1 MDIFF
6 QTSDFKPSN
15 FLGSFGDFCDLKI
28 KEIEIF
34 QLGEEA
40 GGGATWASNSIIL
53 KITTSNGVVGF
64 GEAVPTLRVQP
75 VIQSL
80 KEVARVYS
88 GKDPLNVV
96 ANMHEWHKHDFY
108 MPVSFESTTAVS
120 AFDIACWDII
130 GKQFGAPI
138 HQLIGGLT
146 RSEVRM
152 YANGWYDNCV
162 SPAEFGARAK
172 KFHKM
177 GYSALKFDPF
187 GVYYDWIDEKGI
199 ELAYERVKAVKEQT
213 RGEVE
218 LLIEHHGR
226 FNPNSAIMIAR
237 ELVDLKPLFM
247 EEPIHPDNLE
257 GLRKYRR
264 ECNDVK
270 VALGERLL
278 TKEQVN
284 YVLSNDLTDFL
295 QADITNIG
303 GVTQAIKVCAIAE
316 TYGVEMAFHNAFGP
330 IQNAVT
336 VQLDAVIP
344 NFLIQESFY
353 DCFPDWKRELVY
365 RQPPVENGR
374 TVVPTKPGLGV
385 EVNEKALEKHKAE
398 GQEYFNPDE
407 PVWVVKNTWKNPRG
421 KIG

>member
-1 MDIFF
+1 
-6 QTSDFKPSN
+6 
-15 FLGSFGDFCDLKI
+15 LKI
-28 KEIEIF
+28 KDIEIY
-34 QLGEEA
+34 QLGEQA

-53 KITTSNGVVGF
+53 KITTSNGIVGF

-96 ANMHEWHKHDFY
+96 ANMREWHKHDFY

-138 HQLIGGLT
+138 HQLLGGMT

-152 YANGWYDNCV
+152 YANGWYDDCV
-162 SPAEFGARAK
+162 TPSDFGTKAS

-187 GVYYDWIDEKGI
+187 GVYYDWIDEKGLD
-199 ELAYERVKAVKEQT
+199 LAYRRVDAVKKST
-213 RGEVE
+213 KGEVD

-226 FNPNSAIMIAR
+226 FNPNSAIMIGRKLAG
-237 ELVDLKPLFM
+237 LNPLFM

-257 GLRKYRR
+257 GLRKYRK
-264 ECNDVK
+264 ECNGVR

-278 TKEQVN
+278 TKEAVN

-336 VQLDAVIP
+336 IQLDAVIP

-353 DCFPDWKRELVY
+353 DCFPEWKRELVY
-365 RQPPVENGR
+365 RQPPVEGGI
-374 TVVPTKPGLGV
+374 TKVPTKPGLGV
-385 EVNEKALEKHKAE
+385 EINEKALEKHKAE

-407 PVWVVKNTWKNPRG
+407 PVWVVKNTWKNPKG
-421 KIG
+421 KAAE

>member
-1 MDIFF
+1 M
-6 QTSDFKPSN
+6 
-15 FLGSFGDFCDLKI
+15 KI
-28 KEIEIF
+28 TDIEIY
-34 QLGEEA
+34 QLGEKS

-53 KITTSNGVVGF
+53 KLTTSNGVIGY

-96 ANMHEWHKHDFY
+96 ENMHEWHKQDFY
-108 MPVSFESTTAVS
+108 LPVSFESTTALS

-130 GKQFGAPI
+130 GKHFGAPI
-138 HQLIGGLT
+138 HQLLGGLT
-146 RSEVRM
+146 RSSIRM
-152 YANGWYDNCV
+152 YSNGWYDNCV
-162 SPAEFGARAK
+162 TPSDFGRKARK
-172 KFHKM
+172 YQQM

-187 GVYYDWIDEKGI
+187 GVYYDWIDQYGLD
-199 ELAYERVKAVKEQT
+199 LAYRRVKAVKDQT
-213 RGEVE
+213 RGSVD

-226 FNPNSAIMIAR
+226 FNPNSAIMIAKR
-237 ELVDLKPLFM
+237 LSELNPLFM

-264 ECNDVK
+264 ECDTR

-284 YVLSNDLTDFL
+284 YVLANDLTDFL

-303 GVTQAIKVCAIAE
+303 GVTQAMKVAAIAE
-316 TYGVEMAFHNAFGP
+316 AYGVEMAFHNAFGP

-336 VQLDAVIP
+336 IQIDAVIP

-353 DCFPDWKRELVY
+353 DVFPEWKRELIY
-365 RQPPVENGR
+365 RQTPVKNGQ
-374 TVVPTKPGLGV
+374 TEVPSKPGLGV
-385 EVNEKALEKHKAE
+385 EINERALDRHKAE

-407 PVWVVKNTWKNPRG
+407 PVWVVKNTWKNPSKG
-421 KIG
+421 TKS